1 MADDITWDYR
11 KCWRAA
17 AGAAFAS
24 MVLERIR
31 EGRGAPGEDDA
42 DRIYEE
48 AESIGAMFAER
59 ASNPGEPGEGGGR

>member
-31 EGRGAPGEDDA
+31 EGRGAP
-42 DRIYEE
+42 
-48 AESIGAMFAER
+48 
-59 ASNPGEPGEGGGR
+59 